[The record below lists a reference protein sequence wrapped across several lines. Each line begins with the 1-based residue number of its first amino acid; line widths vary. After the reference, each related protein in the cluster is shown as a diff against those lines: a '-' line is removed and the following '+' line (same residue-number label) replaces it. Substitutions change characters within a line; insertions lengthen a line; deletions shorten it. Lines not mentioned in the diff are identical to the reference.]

1 MPYYFPAPLPN
12 TNDAWSKSSRFS
24 HKVSGA
30 FCKGRMNEIRQ
41 DFSHTLLSPSDS
53 SLKERY
59 VVNIAV
65 YDEMLLTL

>member
-1 MPYYFPAPLPN
+1 
-12 TNDAWSKSSRFS
+12 
-24 HKVSGA
+24 
-30 FCKGRMNEIRQ
+30 MNEIRQ

>member
-1 MPYYFPAPLPN
+1 
-12 TNDAWSKSSRFS
+12 
-24 HKVSGA
+24 
-30 FCKGRMNEIRQ
+30 MNEIRQ
-41 DFSHTLLSPSDS
+41 DFSYTLLSPSDS